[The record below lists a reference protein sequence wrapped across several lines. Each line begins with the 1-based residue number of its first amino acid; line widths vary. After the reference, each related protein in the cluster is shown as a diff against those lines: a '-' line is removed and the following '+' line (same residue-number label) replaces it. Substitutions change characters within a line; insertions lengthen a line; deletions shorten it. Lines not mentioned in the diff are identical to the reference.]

1 MTSPITRL
9 CLDCSSPLY
18 GRIDKKFCDDHCRSS
33 YNNEVKSANNGMI
46 KSVNLILKRNR
57 DILENLNPSKE
68 TKVSG
73 SKLMASGFNF
83 NYHTH
88 RYINHKGSNCTFC
101 YDNGYLRL
109 PNDEYLLIKDNAT

>member
-9 CLDCSSPLY
+9 CLDCGSPLH
-18 GRIDKKFCDDHCRSS
+18 GRIDKKFCDDQCRSS
-33 YNNEVKSANNGMI
+33 YNNKIKAENNGMI

-57 DILENLNPSKE
+57 DILEKLNPAKE

-88 RYINHKGSNCTFC
+88 SYEKHKGNIYTFC
-101 YDNGYLRL
+101 YEYGYIRL
-109 PNDEYLLIKDNAT
+109 PNDEYLLIKEVLK

>member
-1 MTSPITRL
+1 M
-9 CLDCSSPLY
+9 DCGRPLH

-33 YNNEVKSANNGMI
+33 YNNKIKAENNGMI

-57 DILENLNPSKE
+57 DILQKLNPEEK

-73 SKLMASGFNF
+73 SKLMASGFNL

-88 RYINHKGSNCTFC
+88 SYVDQEGDTYTFC
-101 YDNGYLRL
+101 YEYGYRQLA
-109 PNDEYLLIKDNAT
+109 PDEFLLVKSVLK